1 MKAIVESLTELETH
15 VGKLPRDSELFKA
28 LMSNLFF

>member
-1 MKAIVESLTELETH
+1 MKAIAESLTELETP